1 MKLVTYL
8 GLVARRLWAKRGI
21 LIGSLLGATLVIALL
36 VVVPLYQDSV
46 KAVDLR
52 FSLQSALAEEV
63 DLIAFTQTTSY
74 TDGEAKSNRELIT
87 ELHETEVIRWY
98 PTKTERLQSREFF
111 VIPIEGAIDW
121 VARGEEW
128 KELKAEIDLANSQL
142 EPTEEPQEVPNPPY
156 PTPPPEALQV
166 RIFTSPTMV
175 DHLEVIEGEW
185 PETQAG
191 IEEADTEPLLVAI
204 GQEAASL
211 GQLAVGDQFI
221 LKPFSGLPNVFE
233 IVEVAAIVGPADAG
247 DKIWGIDDPMRMV
260 YLPLDTFDAW
270 TEPIGI
276 AAINDP
282 WLRGNRGLTNLT
294 VTQRWI
300 IDFDPDSLE
309 FEEVELIR
317 GALANFRAKTSQDSG
332 GLIAANSFLPLLLD
346 EFDVRSVTVGG
357 PILAI
362 LALVVGGALY
372 FLIYTAA
379 LTLEREGPEIALLKT
394 RGASTWQTTGIH
406 LAQSAVVAAAAA
418 VAAPHVAR
426 LLVGITGRIP
436 PLSDLTGG
444 EPLQVS
450 QVASIG
456 PYVIGGSIA
465 TFLAMGLAIVPFA
478 RRPVLELRSL
488 AARPA
493 GSSMWQRYNLDL
505 FAIALSVVV
514 LAQLVQRGFI
524 NTTGGEVRLDALAVV
539 FPVLLL
545 FTGALV
551 LLRLLPWLL
560 RFVGWLMTK
569 ARGLSM
575 ALPGWHL
582 GRNPVPYGRLA
593 LLVWLTTGLGAFALT
608 YAGTLEQSF
617 QDRAAFEAGSDVRIV
632 AEEAGYLV
640 VPSGDTGAAVLRT
653 DGAPRQSARR
663 AEVLA
668 VRPDDFA
675 SVITWRSDFG
685 ASDPHEIFAPLRP
698 DGQRPR
704 LGVELPADA
713 TKVLIDG
720 VVIPMSWRDQVEL
733 GTNKP
738 DASLRLMARIFDVD
752 GRAWTMQAE
761 NDFVDSEWTTVE
773 IDLTE
778 GRNDYLADPAP
789 PLTIHA
795 LWVERS
801 NPGTGNRSTVLNGES
816 ILIRDYRTVGETE
829 VPLDLSTLTTVNG
842 LAIQPGVPATR
853 AVDAYYDEIPLEE
866 EEPSDTVKER
876 SPLNAE
882 GVADLWVGPG
892 VRTRLNSA
900 VPAWRSIPDDLY
912 VLVDREIAAFAGL
925 DIGETSSF
933 SVGSQ
938 IFNGEVAGFV
948 DRVPAMNDPRREGR
962 MILDLDAISA
972 WMNGTPAWSFQT
984 ALARVEA
991 PQELW
996 IKTDDPDAAVRRVN
1010 AQFLPGDEADEII
1023 TLKESAGE
1031 FSSRPVQV
1039 GLVAVL
1045 FVGAAV
1051 SVALALAGV
1060 MGYVLLAVARRAR
1073 EMGVL
1078 RALGFPR
1085 RGVAL
1090 TFTIEQVA
1098 VLGLGAVIGT
1108 FGGIAL
1114 MWAMLPFLQLGETGT
1129 DIEPPILI
1137 SVNWAVLL
1145 AYIGI
1150 VSVLLVFSVVWATR
1164 RVSARRMSEVL
1175 REVEH

>member
-21 LIGSLLGATLVIALL
+21 LVGSLLGSTLVIALL

-63 DLIAFTQTTSY
+63 DLTAFVQTTSY
-74 TDGEAKSNRELIT
+74 SSGESLANRELIA
-87 ELHETEVIRWY
+87 ELHAEQVAQWY
-98 PTKTERLQSREFF
+98 PTKVERIQTREFF
-111 VIPIEGAIDW
+111 VIPTGGSVDW
-121 VARGEEW
+121 IARGEAW
-128 KELKAEIDLANSQL
+128 KEEVAAINLANSQL
-142 EPTEEPQEVPNPPY
+142 EPTEEPQELPNPPY

-166 RIFTSPTMV
+166 RVFTSPTLI
-175 DHLEVIEGEW
+175 DHLEVIDGEW
-185 PETQAG
+185 PEVLV
-191 IEEADTEPLLVAI
+191 EAPDDDADPLPIVVGADVAKL
-204 GQEAASL
+204 S
-211 GQLAVGDQFI
+211 QLEIGDQFV
-221 LKPFSGLPNVFE
+221 LKPFSGLPEVFE
-233 IVEVAAIVGPADAG
+233 LVEVAAIAAPVDAG
-247 DKIWGIDDPMRMV
+247 EKIWGVDDPTRMV

-270 TEPIGI
+270 TAPIGI
-276 AAINDP
+276 AAVNDP
-282 WLRGNRGLTNLT
+282 WLRTNRGLTSLT
-294 VTQRWI
+294 ATQRWT
-300 IDFDPDSLE
+300 IDFDPDSLA
-309 FEEVELIR
+309 FEEVERIR
-317 GALANFRAKTSQDSG
+317 GALANFRAKVSQDSG
-332 GLIAANSFLPLLLD
+332 GLIAANTFLPLLLD
-346 EFDVRSVTVGG
+346 KFDVRSVTVGG

-394 RGASTWQTTGIH
+394 RGASAWQTTGIH

-418 VAAPHVAR
+418 AAAPYVAR
-426 LLVGITGRIP
+426 LLVGVTGRIP

-450 QVASIG
+450 QVASIT
-456 PYVIGGSIA
+456 PYVIGGAIA

-488 AARPA
+488 SARPS
-493 GSSMWQRYNLDL
+493 GSSVWQRYNLDL
-505 FAIALSVVV
+505 FAIALSIVI
-514 LAQLVQRGFI
+514 LFQLVQRGFI
-524 NTTGGEVRLDALAVV
+524 NTTGGEVKLDALAVV

-569 ARGLSM
+569 ARGLSS

-617 QDRAAFEAGSDVRIV
+617 QDRAAFVAGADVRII
-632 AEEAGYLV
+632 AEEAGYLA
-640 VPSGDTGAAVLRT
+640 VPDADVGAAVLRT
-653 DGAPRQSARR
+653 DGAPRQSTRR

-668 VRPDDFA
+668 VRPEEFA
-675 SVITWRSDFG
+675 SVVTWRSDFG
-685 ASDPHEIFAPLRP
+685 ASDPHEIFDPLRP
-698 DGQRPR
+698 DGLAPDF
-704 LGVELPADA
+704 GVELPEDA
-713 TKVLIDG
+713 TSFLIDG
-720 VVIPMSWRDQVEL
+720 VVIPRSWRDQVEL
-733 GTNKP
+733 GNDKP
-738 DASLRLMARIFDVD
+738 DASLRLMMRVFDAD

-761 NDFVDSEWTTVE
+761 NDFVDTGWTTVE
-773 IDLTE
+773 VDLTD
-778 GRNDYLADPAP
+778 GRNDYLSDPVP
-789 PLTIHA
+789 PLSIHA
-795 LWVERS
+795 MWVERS
-801 NPGTGNRSTVLNGES
+801 NPGGNTVLNGES
-816 ILIRDYRTVGETE
+816 MLIRNYRTAGDTETE
-829 VPLDLSTLTTVNG
+829 IDLDELATVNG
-842 LAIQPGVPATR
+842 LAVQPGVPASR
-853 AVDAYYDEIPLEE
+853 AADAYYSEIPFEE
-866 EEPSDTVKER
+866 EEPSAATKER
-876 SPLNAE
+876 SPLHAE
-882 GVADLWVGPG
+882 GLADIWLGPG
-892 VRTRLNSA
+892 VRTSLNAA
-900 VPAWRSIPDDLY
+900 VPAMRSIPADLY
-912 VLVDREIAAFAGL
+912 VLLDRELAAIAGL
-925 DIGETSSF
+925 DIGERSSF

-938 IFNGEVAGFV
+938 IFEGEVTGFIE
-948 DRVPAMNDPRREGR
+948 RVPAMNDRRREGR
-962 MILDLDAISA
+962 MIVDLDALSA
-972 WMNGTPAWSFQT
+972 WLNGTPAWSFQT
-984 ALARVEA
+984 ALSRVDA

-996 IKTDDPDAAVRRVN
+996 IKSDDPDATVRLVN
-1010 AQFLPGDEADEII
+1010 AQFLPGDEADDIV
-1023 TLKESAGE
+1023 TLKEGAGE

-1051 SVALALAGV
+1051 SVLLALAGV
-1060 MGYVLLAVARRAR
+1060 TGYVLLAVARRAR

-1108 FGGIAL
+1108 YGGIAL
-1114 MWAMLPFLQLGETGT
+1114 MWAMLPFLQLGETAT

-1137 SVNWAVLL
+1137 SVNWPVLI

-1150 VSVLLVFSVVWATR
+1150 VSVLLVFSVIWATR
-1164 RVSARRMSEVL
+1164 KVSARRMSEVL
-1175 REVEH
+1175 REVDH